1 MSQSEAGGRQPSF
14 TKRREPEARMGSNGN
29 KLSKFAHEDSSG
41 NHNPSPHHCDDDD
54 NDVEEGNWLCNHYKR
69 RCHVKFA
76 CCDKY
81 WPCHRCHNNE
91 SNCGTKKL
99 KSIHTKFVKC
109 VKCGKEQEVWKL
121 Y

>member
-14 TKRREPEARMGSNGN
+14 TKRREPEAHMGSNGN
-29 KLSKFAHEDSSG
+29 KLSKFAREDSSG
-41 NHNPSPHHCDDDD
+41 NHNPSPHHSDDDD

-109 VKCGKEQEVWKL
+109 VKCGKEQEVWEL